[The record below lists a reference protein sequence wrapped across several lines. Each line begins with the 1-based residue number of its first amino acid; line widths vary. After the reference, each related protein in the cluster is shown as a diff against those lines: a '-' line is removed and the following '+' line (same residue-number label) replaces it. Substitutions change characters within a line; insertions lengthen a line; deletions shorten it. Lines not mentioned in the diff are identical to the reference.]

1 MNVSGI
7 HHPIDR
13 PRRSPLNTFKRTV
26 KEAVKQTVI
35 SRWMSSAWTPL
46 IRDRA
51 PFVMLHRFAEPE
63 HGLFGHDRELFRRAL
78 ERLRRDG
85 YAMLTVTEAVHRL
98 TEGQGFPRRSVVFTM
113 DDGYRGALEQSADL
127 VQAYDC
133 PLTVFVTTGFI
144 DGNCWLWWDQIEYV
158 CLGSGRTLIDVGW
171 NDSIVR
177 LDLRDRRTTINT
189 LLQTCEWCKTLP
201 DQDKWRFI
209 RSLADAAEV
218 EIPARAPA
226 QYAPLTWSEM
236 RALEGKGITFGPH
249 TVTHPILP
257 KVDDRQAVWE
267 IAESCARVRGE
278 LARPVEVFAYPNGAY
293 GDREIDVLARVGML
307 GAVTTRSAYAS
318 SAQAAAASASRFE
331 IPRFGYPETPEA
343 LMLIASG
350 FRGIELSLAGLRSP
364 QIARGERS

>member
-13 PRRSPLNTFKRTV
+13 PRHSPLNTFKRTV

-63 HGLFGHDRELFRRAL
+63 HGLFGHDRTLFRRAL

-98 TEGQGFPRRSVVFTM
+98 TEGRGFPRRSVVFTM
-113 DDGYRGALEQSADL
+113 DDGYRGALEQSVDL
-127 VQAYDC
+127 FQAYDC
-133 PLTVFVTTGFI
+133 PLTVFVTTGFV
-144 DGNCWLWWDQIEYV
+144 DGSCWLWWDQIEYV
-158 CLGSGRTLIDVGW
+158 CLGSRRTSIDVGW

-177 LDLRDRRTTINT
+177 LELGDHRTTIDT
-189 LLQTCEWCKTLP
+189 LLQTCAWCKTLP
-201 DQDKWRFI
+201 DEEKWRFI

-236 RALEGKGITFGPH
+236 RALEGKGIAFGPH

-257 KVDDRQAVWE
+257 KVDDRQAEWE

-293 GDREIDVLARVGML
+293 GSRETDILARVGMQ
-307 GAVTTRSAYAS
+307 GAVTTRGAYAS
-318 SAQAAAASASRFE
+318 SAETDVASASRFA
-331 IPRFGYPETPEA
+331 IPRFGYPETPDA
-343 LMLIASG
+343 LVMITSG
-350 FRGIELSLAGLRSP
+350 FRSIGLSFAGLRGNH
-364 QIARGERS
+364 IARDERL

>member
-13 PRRSPLNTFKRTV
+13 PRRTPLNALKRTV
-26 KEAVKQTVI
+26 KDAVKQTVT
-35 SRWMSSAWTPL
+35 SRWMSPAWIPL

-63 HGLFGHDRELFRRAL
+63 HGLFGHDPDQFRRSL

-98 TEGQGFPRRSVVFTM
+98 TEGRGFPMRSVVFTM
-113 DDGYRGALEQSADL
+113 DDGYRGALEQSVEL
-127 VQAYDC
+127 FQAFDC

-144 DGNCWLWWDQIEYV
+144 DGSCWLWWDQIEYV
-158 CLGSGRTLIDVGW
+158 CLESGRTSIDVDW

-177 LDLRDRRTTINT
+177 LDLADPRTTIDT

-201 DQDKWRFI
+201 DARKWEFI
-209 RSLADAAEV
+209 RCLAEAAEV
-218 EIPARAPA
+218 EIPTRAPA
-226 QYAPLTWSEM
+226 QYEPLTWPEM
-236 RALEGKGITFGPH
+236 RSLEEKGIAFGPH
-249 TVTHPILP
+249 TVTHPILTQ
-257 KVDDRQAVWE
+257 VDDSQAEWE
-267 IAESCARVRGE
+267 IAESRARVRKE
-278 LARPVEVFAYPNGAY
+278 LRRPVDVFAYPNGAY
-293 GDREIDVLARVGML
+293 ASREIDILTRLGMK
-307 GAVTTRSAYAS
+307 GAVTTRGDYTAVVRPGVTHR
-318 SAQAAAASASRFE
+318 SRFE

-350 FRGIELSLAGLRSP
+350 FKSIELSLGR
-364 QIARGERS
+364 